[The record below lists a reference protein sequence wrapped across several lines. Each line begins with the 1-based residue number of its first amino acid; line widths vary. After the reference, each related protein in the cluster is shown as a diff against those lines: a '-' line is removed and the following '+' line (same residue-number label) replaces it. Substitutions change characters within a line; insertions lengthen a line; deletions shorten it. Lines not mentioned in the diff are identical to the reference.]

1 MHQARIIGKN
11 LVKEYKDAA
20 QTTQVLSHVDFTLME
35 AEKVA
40 IIGSSGSGKSTLL
53 HILSGLEMP
62 TSGQVSIMGKA
73 LDTLSAVQLAHL
85 RNRQLGMIYQFH
97 HLLPEFTARENVAM
111 PLMIAGQSWRSSFSR
126 ADEMLAK
133 VGLSHRLSHY
143 PAMMSGGE
151 KQRVAIA
158 RALIHQPSIVFA
170 DEPTGNLDQ
179 RNGEQIYQIFQ
190 EVTSELR
197 TSVVLVTHDQHL
209 AEQMDR
215 VLVLRDGR
223 LENHSLMGCAQ

>member
-20 QTTQVLSHVDFTLME
+20 QTTHVLSHIDFTLME

-73 LDTLSAVQLAHL
+73 LNTLSAVQLAHL

-111 PLMIAGQSWRSSFSR
+111 PLMIAGQSWRSSYSR

-215 VLVLRDGR
+215 VLVLRDGH